1 MGNKINGSNM
11 IFSVMPEFLKQLSKL
26 NKSPANL
33 IVRLLM
39 LWDAYSVSI
48 SVFKQILF
56 VTIQPCISDSRSLSR
71 TAK

>member
-11 IFSVMPEFLKQLSKL
+11 TFSVMPEFLKQLSKL